1 MLKTKNRG
9 ASRLRAAKP
18 GRRFRARV
26 GMKTGRTPPH
36 PDPKVVRQA
45 EKVFAG
51 MGMTPYEAVVIF
63 YKQTALRGDF
73 PITELIPN
81 EETQLAIWDALA
93 GIGIIKYGSVAEMRA
108 DLTPPPQVRFRRPAV
123 TTRSRRRRT
132 PAHPD
137 PKVVKQAEKI
147 FAGMG
152 MTPYEAVVIFY
163 KQAALRGDFPITDL
177 IPNEETQLA
186 IWDARAGIGLI
197 RGRTVAEMLAEA
209 EVDDCGI

>member
-9 ASRLRAAKP
+9 ASRLRAAKS
-18 GRRFRARV
+18 GRRFRALV

-81 EETQLAIWDALA
+81 EETQLAIL
-93 GIGIIKYGSVAEMRA
+93 E
-108 DLTPPPQVRFRRPAV
+108 
-123 TTRSRRRRT
+123 
-132 PAHPD
+132 
-137 PKVVKQAEKI
+137 
-147 FAGMG
+147 
-152 MTPYEAVVIFY
+152 
-163 KQAALRGDFPITDL
+163 
-177 IPNEETQLA
+177 
-186 IWDARAGIGLI
+186 ARAGIGLI
-197 RGRTVAEMLAEA
+197 RGRTFAEMLADA
-209 EVDDCGI
+209 EGDDCGS